1 MKNEKE
7 SAMTKEIFLTVSWNN
22 RLSLGLGIPALMYAV
37 FALSTSVLSP
47 FTEFITLVV
56 IGVVY

>member
-1 MKNEKE
+1 
-7 SAMTKEIFLTVSWNN
+7 MTKDKFLTVQWNN
-22 RLSLGLGIPALMYAV
+22 RLSLGLGIPALAYAI
-37 FALSTSVLSP
+37 FALATPVLSP

>member
-1 MKNEKE
+1 
-7 SAMTKEIFLTVSWNN
+7 MTKDKFLTAQWNN
-22 RLSLGLGIPALMYAV
+22 RLSLGLGIPALAYV
-37 FALSTSVLSP
+37 IFALATSVLSP

>member
-1 MKNEKE
+1 
-7 SAMTKEIFLTVSWNN
+7 MTKDKFLTVQWNN
-22 RLSLGLGIPALMYAV
+22 RLSLGLGIPALAYAV
-37 FALSTSVLSP
+37 FALFTSVLSP

>member
-1 MKNEKE
+1 MNKDK
-7 SAMTKEIFLTVSWNN
+7 FLTVQWNN
-22 RLSLGLGIPALMYAV
+22 RLSLGLGIPALAYAI
-37 FALSTSVLSP
+37 FALCTSVLSP